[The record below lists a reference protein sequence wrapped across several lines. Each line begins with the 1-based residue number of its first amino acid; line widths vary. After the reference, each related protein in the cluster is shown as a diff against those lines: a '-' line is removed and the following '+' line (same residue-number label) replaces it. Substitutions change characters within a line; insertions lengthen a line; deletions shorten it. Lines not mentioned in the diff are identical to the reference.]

1 MDFFSGEIVLQ
12 HNSVAAIFS
21 RGDNLY
27 KFLLIIT
34 FLTSVVV
41 RFSGVA
47 LLLLLI

>member
-1 MDFFSGEIVLQ
+1 MDFFTGEIVLQ

-27 KFLLIIT
+27 KFLILT
-34 FLTSVVV
+34 FLTSVAV